1 MSLSVVGVVAALLLS
16 QQATV
21 IENRSTNVRPTV
33 GRGVGE
39 ARTERVCRMER
50 IIGSNFSRR
59 VCRTRALNAQ
69 ARDDSQD
76 GLRRLQG
83 ARMPDGQ

>member
-1 MSLSVVGVVAALLLS
+1 MSGTVISIVAALVLS
-16 QQATV
+16 QQVTV
-21 IENRSTNVRPTV
+21 IENRSSPDRPTV

-39 ARTERVCRMER
+39 ARNQRVCRMER
-50 IIGSNFSRR
+50 VTGSNFSRR
-59 VCRTRALNAQ
+59 VCRNRAAAAQ

-83 ARMPDGQ
+83 SRLPDGQ